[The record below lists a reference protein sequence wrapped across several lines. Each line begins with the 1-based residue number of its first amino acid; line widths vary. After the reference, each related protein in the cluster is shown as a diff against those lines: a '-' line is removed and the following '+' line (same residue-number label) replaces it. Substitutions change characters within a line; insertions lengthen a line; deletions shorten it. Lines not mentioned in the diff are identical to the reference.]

1 MTTPRRRLRR
11 WILLAGLLAAGL
23 WAGRAIWRLP
33 PTRFFP
39 PPRLSP
45 TAATG
50 APATPIQ
57 RAKVLFVG
65 HSLINR
71 EMPAMLRDIA
81 ASRGCELS
89 FDVELRS
96 GAILKLG
103 WAGQLPIDGVRAREA
118 LATGGYDTL
127 VLTEAV
133 DLDDMLRW
141 MQSAEYAGRY
151 QQLAVSHNP
160 AMRVFLY
167 ETWHDRELVR
177 HTWYGAART
186 ERWRAF
192 LDEDLGKWESIAT
205 GAAAH
210 AGQPRMS
217 IVPGGQALARLTDA
231 IAAGAVPG
239 IASEQVLFA
248 DGIHLAPLGN
258 YFIALVQ
265 FAAIHRQTPVGATN
279 TPRDANGARQE
290 FPAAAAAAMQR
301 IAWDAVA
308 NYAWS
313 GVHSGG

>member
-1 MTTPRRRLRR
+1 MTTPRRRLRN

-50 APATPIQ
+50 TPAAPVQ
-57 RAKVLFVG
+57 RAKVLFIG

-103 WAGQLPIDGVRAREA
+103 WEGQLPIDGVRAREA

-151 QQLAVSHNP
+151 QRLAVQHNP
-160 AMRVFLY
+160 AIRVFLY

-177 HTWYGAART
+177 HTWYGAARK
-186 ERWRAF
+186 ERWREF

-217 IVPGGQALARLTDA
+217 IVPGGQALARLNDA
-231 IAAGAVPG
+231 IAAGEVPG
-239 IASEQVLFA
+239 ITSAATLFT

-265 FAAIHRQTPVGATN
+265 FAAIHRQTPVGATT
-279 TPRDANGARQE
+279 TPRSANGARIE
-290 FPAAAAAAMQR
+290 FPAATAAAMQR

-308 NYAWS
+308 SYAWS
-313 GVHSGG
+313 GVRAGS